1 MQILTPKHGKNSG
14 KFKEKVHWDPKQPN
28 AFVIGTEIQQV
39 KFKKLNQY
47 GFRFIYFKLT
57 KLNLIMICYLDK

>member
-39 KFKKLNQY
+39 KFKKLNLNMVSDL
-47 GFRFIYFKLT
+47 YFKLVCVYAVS
-57 KLNLIMICYLDK
+57 N

>member
-47 GFRFIYFKLT
+47 GFRFIF
-57 KLNLIMICYLDK
+57 